1 MCTSLNSKPTKLWQ
15 DSKPSLNECYRLM
28 LCCSDH
34 LLNLSVHNLK
44 FQEFQN
50 EEHLMYAHF
59 PEYFLLLQPL
69 INNCKCKLNCGK
81 SPNYST
87 ESPDSK
93 AKFYLQM
100 RGVECTQDLVSL
112 LEGSQQEKLFRSF
125 NWGPTKEANR

>member
-1 MCTSLNSKPTKLWQ
+1 MLIFLSTFYSYNLLSTIANA
-15 DSKPSLNECYRLM
+15 NE
-28 LCCSDH
+28 
-34 LLNLSVHNLK
+34 
-44 FQEFQN
+44 
-50 EEHLMYAHF
+50 
-59 PEYFLLLQPL
+59 
-69 INNCKCKLNCGK
+69 NCGK

-112 LEGSQQEKLFRSF
+112 LEGSRQEKLFRSF